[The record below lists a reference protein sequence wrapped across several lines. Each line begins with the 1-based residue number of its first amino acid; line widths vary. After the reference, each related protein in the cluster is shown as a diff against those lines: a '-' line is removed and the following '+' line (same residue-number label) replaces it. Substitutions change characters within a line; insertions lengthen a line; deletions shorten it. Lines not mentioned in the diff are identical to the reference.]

1 LCIIFSDTLQIMKK
15 TIQIILILISFN
27 SFGQDFDT
35 LSKVQLINIQDCFNS
50 QQLAYEAADYI
61 LSIPLD
67 FDKQN
72 RDIISGFLLKWTGI
86 SLKSGFEINEDLSG
100 TIKLDQNLMS
110 VYLACITKSIPS
122 DFKTK
127 ILYDSIENS
136 IILNYFDYCRIFASD
151 NKDIIRIVKNIQ
163 QDNDSKSITHSVKK
177 APNKTDENGLKQG
190 LWKEHLPEE
199 NFEYALI
206 NYVDNIREGEF
217 TAYYK
222 NNALYMRGN
231 YKTGKLNG
239 EHIIY
244 YTDGQIKVK
253 RQFTNGLQTGT
264 KYTFNEDGSIYSI
277 VNFKDDKLHGPY
289 YKYDD
294 EGDLKWYIE
303 YENDEEIKVIKMK

>member
-1 LCIIFSDTLQIMKK
+1 MKRM
-15 TIQIILILISFN
+15 IQIALIIISFN

-35 LSKVQLINIQDCFNS
+35 LSKVQLTNIQDCYNS
-50 QQLAYEAADYI
+50 QELATKAADYI

-72 RDIISGFLLKWTGI
+72 RDMMSGFLLKWTGL

-110 VYLACITKSIPS
+110 VYLACITKSIPT
-122 DFKTK
+122 DYNTQ
-127 ILYDSIENS
+127 ILYDSIQTS
-136 IILNYFDYCRIFASD
+136 LIQNYLDYCRIFASD
-151 NKDIIRIVKNIQ
+151 NKDIIRILINIQ
-163 QDNDSKSITHSVKK
+163 QDNDSKSITHIVKK
-177 APNKTDENGLKQG
+177 APNTTDENGLKQG

-222 NNALYMRGN
+222 NNALYMLGY
-231 YKTGKLNG
+231 YKNGKLNG

-244 YTDGQIKVK
+244 YPDGQIKVK

-277 VNFKDDKLHGPY
+277 VNFKDDKLDGPY
-289 YKYDD
+289 YKYDT
-294 EGDLKWYIE
+294 EGDLKWYVE
-303 YENDEEIKVIKMK
+303 YENGEEIKVTKMK